1 MIEAVVS
8 AWTGRSMSVRSWKA
22 SCAPSGCD
30 ETILSIMLVGADRD
44 AALERAL
51 QWVAALS

>member
-1 MIEAVVS
+1 M
-8 AWTGRSMSVRSWKA
+8 GRKINVVRSWKA